1 MKKIGV
7 IGVSTANPNKGC
19 EALLFSFVHLLN
31 QALKN
36 ETFELYLIYSFNEN
50 KQVEIPVGEKK
61 YRLLTL
67 PSLSTLGLSNVV
79 RSIWSLPVI
88 KKYKELDVVF
98 ALGYGDSFADIYGKQ
113 RFDEVNHQISMMQKL
128 KIPVVFAPQ
137 TIGPFTD
144 ITIKKKA
151 CESLNKSKAVFVR
164 DELSNGFVTSNCSV
178 KNLKEHVDMAFHMPY
193 TKTELPRDTINVGL
207 SISALLWKGGYT
219 GKNEFG
225 LKIEYKDLFY
235 SIIDDLIK
243 NPNIRVY
250 ITPHVVSQSYLIY
263 DDYSLALDIQKR
275 YGNDLVKVSPFFKDP
290 IQAKS
295 FISGLDFFIGSR
307 MHACIAAFSS
317 GVPVIPLAY
326 SRKFCGL
333 FVNTIGY
340 QNVINLYDVS
350 SLKEILSSIKES
362 IDDRLI
368 IKNKIEEKM
377 DEIRRDHDALID
389 DLREIISE
397 C

>member
-1 MKKIGV
+1 MKKIGI

-19 EALLFSFVHLLN
+19 EALLFSFVHMLN

-50 KQVEIPVGEKK
+50 KQVEIPVGNNK

-67 PSLSTLGLSNVV
+67 PSLSTLGLSDVV

-113 RFDEVNHQISMMQKL
+113 RFNEVNHQISMMQKL
-128 KIPVVFAPQ
+128 KIPVVFTPQ

-144 ITIKKKA
+144 ITLKKKA
-151 CESLNKSKAVFVR
+151 CESLSKSKAVFVR

-193 TKTELPRDTINVGL
+193 TKTELPRNTINVGL

-243 NPNIRVY
+243 NPKIRVY

-263 DDYSLALDIQKR
+263 DDYSLALDIQKKYCSDR
-275 YGNDLVKVSPFFKDP
+275 INVSPFFKDP

-295 FISGLDFFIGSR
+295 FISGLDFFLGSR

-333 FVNTIGY
+333 FINTIGY
-340 QNVINLYDVS
+340 KNVINLYD
-350 SLKEILSSIKES
+350 ESSIENILLKITEGIEHREQLRNEITIKLRDIEKDRES
-362 IDDRLI
+362 LI
-368 IKNKIEEKM
+368 M
-377 DEIRRDHDALID
+377 DFRDIVMA
-389 DLREIISE
+389 

>member
-1 MKKIGV
+1 M
-7 IGVSTANPNKGC
+7 
-19 EALLFSFVHLLN
+19 
-31 QALKN
+31 
-36 ETFELYLIYSFNEN
+36 
-50 KQVEIPVGEKK
+50 
-61 YRLLTL
+61 
-67 PSLSTLGLSNVV
+67 
-79 RSIWSLPVI
+79 
-88 KKYKELDVVF
+88 
-98 ALGYGDSFADIYGKQ
+98 
-113 RFDEVNHQISMMQKL
+113 
-128 KIPVVFAPQ
+128 
-137 TIGPFTD
+137 
-144 ITIKKKA
+144 
-151 CESLNKSKAVFVR
+151 
-164 DELSNGFVTSNCSV
+164 
-178 KNLKEHVDMAFHMPY
+178 
-193 TKTELPRDTINVGL
+193 
-207 SISALLWKGGYT
+207 
-219 GKNEFG
+219 
-225 LKIEYKDLFY
+225 
-235 SIIDDLIK
+235 
-243 NPNIRVY
+243 
-250 ITPHVVSQSYLIY
+250 IY